1 MMFSL
6 AVNQSNEIS
15 DVIAAYLVL
24 LYGVNHTPL
33 HPGLAHEI
41 LAKEK
46 TRRHR
51 TDDFLQ
57 NRRVVGESSSKWLS
71 GNIRLIENIIELT
84 PAKVRFQFQPSSKD
98 FVCGFLLLQKFCSLE
113 GSYVPE
119 GLLAEH
125 HALLRAASNC
135 LAYRSGCPVK

>member
-1 MMFSL
+1 MI
-6 AVNQSNEIS
+6 AV
-15 DVIAAYLVL
+15 YLVL

-51 TDDFLQ
+51 TDDCLQ

-71 GNIRLIENIIELT
+71 GNFRWIENIIEFT
-84 PAKVRFQFQPSSKD
+84 PDKVRFPFQPSSTRFCVWF
-98 FVCGFLLLQKFCSLE
+98 FVAPK
-113 GSYVPE
+113 V
-119 GLLAEH
+119 
-125 HALLRAASNC
+125 
-135 LAYRSGCPVK
+135 V